1 MLKNIVFALC
11 GCVLSFGLHAQS
23 VSIEGVLTE
32 IEQNNKALQAMQS
45 YIESK
50 GLELKSGNNLPD
62 PQLGAYYL
70 PLGEHSMDD
79 YSEFQISQSLE
90 FPTVY
95 GARSS
100 LIDQQ
105 KVQLELDY
113 KTKRQEILFT
123 AQKYCLEMIY
133 LSKRQASEQLR
144 VEQAKTVSDQ
154 VQELFSKEQVGILE
168 LNKSKVVWLQDQVKV
183 QQIESDQRNLLL
195 LLKNLNGGKELAFD
209 QDHYLNV
216 LKLESKESL
225 WQTKLTTDPSLI
237 RLKQQENIAAR
248 QLKLSKNKALPNLT
262 AGYNSQGVS
271 GERFSG
277 VYGGLSIP
285 LWSNRNKV
293 KAAQSNLEFQE
304 SYSVSRTMEQYAS
317 FEKQFNDYQIL
328 LATFN
333 DYQSTLSGLNSDGL
347 LLQAYQLG
355 EISFMEYY
363 IELQFYRQAYDA
375 MLEMENQLYQ
385 LQADL
390 QKHRL

>member
-11 GCVLSFGLHAQS
+11 GCFLSFGLQAQFA
-23 VSIEGVLTE
+23 SIEGILTE
-32 IEQNNKALQAMQS
+32 IEQNNKELQAMQS
-45 YIESK
+45 YMESK
-50 GLELKSGNNLPD
+50 RLELKSSNNLPD
-62 PQLGAYYL
+62 LQLGAYYL
-70 PLGEHSMDD
+70 PFGEHSTGD
-79 YSEFQISQSLE
+79 YSEFQISQSFE

-95 GARSS
+95 GARNS
-100 LIDQQ
+100 LINQQ
-105 KVQLELDY
+105 KVHLELDY
-113 KTKRQEILFT
+113 QTKRQEILFT
-123 AQKYCLEMIY
+123 AQKYCQEMIY
-133 LSKRQASEQLR
+133 LSKRKASEQLR
-144 VEQAKTVSDQ
+144 LKQAKTVFDQ
-154 VQELFSKEQVGILE
+154 VQELFRKEQVGVLE
-168 LNKSKVVWLQDQVKV
+168 LNKSKVAWLQDQFKV

-195 LLKNLNGGKELAFD
+195 LLINLNGGKELVFD
-209 QDHYLNV
+209 QTDYVTV
-216 LKLESKESL
+216 LKLESKERL
-225 WQTKLTTDPSLI
+225 WQTKLTTDPTLTQ
-237 RLKQQENIAAR
+237 LKQQESIAAQ

-304 SYSVSRTMEQYAS
+304 SYSDSRTMEQYAS

-328 LATFN
+328 LAKFN
-333 DYQSTLSGLNSDGL
+333 DYQTTLSGLNSDEL

-363 IELQFYRQAYDA
+363 IELQFYRQAYDT
-375 MLEMENQLYQ
+375 MLDMENQLYQ

-390 QKHRL
+390 QKHQL